1 MLNFSPYAVL
11 DLIRY
16 RSTSSLHTIAERS
29 TLRPESQT
37 CSPRVNCIET
47 SLFPSLPCLHGK
59 ARADGITRTAGHNP
73 QRHVALVNISA
84 ISRRRCAADRHT
96 LLRRARSSI
105 LTPIYLAARLKPIT
119 HAYSLRVGILA
130 QIEAAWEAASRV
142 RRFLLGTSTSPSIK
156 FPDVHR
162 SLCPGTSERRV
173 MRSGTRQKAPQIACV
188 IRRAQ
193 SM

>member
-1 MLNFSPYAVL
+1 MAQGHK
-11 DLIRY
+11 
-16 RSTSSLHTIAERS
+16 TSSSLRTIAARS
-29 TLRPESQT
+29 RFRPESQT

-47 SLFPSLPCLHGK
+47 SLFPSLPCLHSQ
-59 ARADGITRTAGHNP
+59 ARPDGITRTAGHNP
-73 QRHVALVNISA
+73 QRHVALVNTSA
-84 ISRRRCAADRHT
+84 TSRRRCAADRHT

-173 MRSGTRQKAPQIACV
+173 MRSGTRQKAPQIACI